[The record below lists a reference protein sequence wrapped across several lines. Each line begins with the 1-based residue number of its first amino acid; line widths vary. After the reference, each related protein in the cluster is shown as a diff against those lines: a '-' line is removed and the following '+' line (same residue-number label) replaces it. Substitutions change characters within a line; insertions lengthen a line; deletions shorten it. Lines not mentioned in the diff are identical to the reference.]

1 MAMNEEKKE
10 NQNDVDEGGVSV
22 REIFGIIGKKI
33 WAVLLGTI
41 VVTLAAVL
49 IFMFAL
55 NPAKQS
61 KNMSFAIK
69 YQFSSDLKYPDG
81 SMFDYR
87 DIVSEEVI
95 AAAKENADYKEEF
108 ASLDVKKI
116 VKAEAVEIFARQIS
130 EEPEVSYVYTLTLK
144 SNFFSGVNETHFIKA
159 LTEAFVSK
167 VIAAKAADLDYKL
180 DEKVFSEASYKD
192 QLAFLTEQKAIIVN
206 QYGEWIKEYKEGYRV
221 LGKSL
226 GTHRTEVKTVFADK
240 DRDHIEN
247 NLTMKGFE
255 YFNGSV
261 EGAEVKSRI
270 KQLVTELKFVQAIL
284 EDFGNYNSGVAGYSG
299 ISPYVDENT
308 GSSDSSGNTT
318 VIVGG
323 NSELISYIKRSQ
335 TIQQQIMYLTRQCT
349 SLKGTPVKNITED
362 AVESVPLSEF
372 DGIVNE
378 IKIFN
383 TELLEQF
390 NLLNESAGTLT
401 DVIHEIYS
409 KDTLVTFESNKANSS
424 GGTSVLIVGVA
435 VFVIAFFVFAAIAYF
450 LGRKSA
456 ITKKKA
462 NAVSASKE
470 PLEKTDDSEKSE

>member
-1 MAMNEEKKE
+1 MAMNEEKTE

-55 NPAKQS
+55 NPARQS
-61 KNMSFAIK
+61 KNMSFKIK
-69 YQFSSDLKYPDG
+69 YPFSSDLKYPDG

-95 AAAKENADYKEEF
+95 AAAKENPDYKEEF

-116 VKAEAVEIFARQIS
+116 VKAEAVEIFARQVS

-144 SNFFSGVNETHFIKA
+144 SNFFGGVNETHFIKA
-159 LTEAFVSK
+159 LTQAFVSK

-240 DRDHIEN
+240 DRDPIEN
-247 NLTMKGFE
+247 DLTMKGFE

-261 EGAEVKSRI
+261 EGEEVKSRI

-299 ISPYVDENT
+299 ISPFADENT
-308 GSSDSSGNTT
+308 GSSDSNGNTT

-323 NSELISYIKRSQ
+323 NSELMSYIKRSQ
-335 TIQQQIMYLTRQCT
+335 TIQQQIAYLTRQCT
-349 SLKGTPVKNITED
+349 SLKDTPAKDITED
-362 AVESVPLSEF
+362 AVERVPLSEF

-435 VFVIAFFVFAAIAYF
+435 VFVIAFFVFATIAYF
-450 LGRKSA
+450 LGKKSA
-456 ITKKKA
+456 IAKKRA